1 MKHNIEV
8 KQLADIKFVGIT
20 RIGDFDK
27 IPLTFQ
33 QLIEWALAKGLLNVP
48 QVKTAT
54 IYHDNPRI
62 TEMSKVR
69 WSACLVIDD
78 NVIVD
83 TEGEIRHLS
92 INKGR
97 YAIGHFE
104 IEVHLI
110 DQGMDQAWEDVL
122 GCVKSKGYE
131 FGEQGYFELYYG
143 DPKSHPEHKF
153 VVDICVTIK

>member
-20 RIGDFDK
+20 RIGEFDK
-27 IPLTFQ
+27 IPLTYQ
-33 QLIEWALAKGLLNVP
+33 QLIEWALPKGLLNTP

-69 WSACLVIDD
+69 WSVGLVIDD
-78 NVIVD
+78 DVIID
-83 TEGEIRHLS
+83 TEGAIRHLS
-92 INKGR
+92 ISKGQ

-104 IEVHLI
+104 VEGHLI
-110 DQGMDQAWEDVL
+110 DQAWEDVL
-122 GCVKSKGYE
+122 GWVKDNGYE
-131 FGEQGYFELYYG
+131 FGEHSYFDLYYG

-153 VVDICVTIK
+153 VVDICVPIK